1 LPHVAIEAT
10 IMAPLLVVQI
20 IMFPFIASTMTSYW
34 SNATREVALQE
45 VASQMGSTIEQLY
58 LSLNRI
64 DVSTG
69 TITQVSTFPTEVV
82 SYPYT
87 ATGSLIASS
96 EPNSGKILLLNITM
110 QNAGN
115 TVINKTPLGP
125 NVLWN
130 EESVFYSSSPNASIK
145 VQKFANG
152 TLLFSFE

>member
-1 LPHVAIEAT
+1 
-10 IMAPLLVVQI
+10 
-20 IMFPFIASTMTSYW
+20 MFPLIASTMTSYW
-34 SNATREVALQE
+34 GNATREVALQE

-69 TITQVSTFPTEVV
+69 TITQASTFPTEIA
-82 SYPYT
+82 SYQYT
-87 ATGSLIASS
+87 AKGSLMASS
-96 EPNSGKILLLNITM
+96 EPNSGKILILNVTM

-115 TVINKTPLGP
+115 TIINRTPLGP

-130 EESVFYSSSPNASIK
+130 EESIFYSSSPNASIK

>member
-1 LPHVAIEAT
+1 MPHVAIEAT
-10 IMAPLLVVQI
+10 IMAPLLVAQI
-20 IMFPFIASTMTSYW
+20 IMFPLIASTMTSYW
-34 SNATREVALQE
+34 ANATREVALQE

-64 DVSTG
+64 EVSTG
-69 TITQVSTFPTEVV
+69 TITQASTFPTEIA
-82 SYPYT
+82 SHPYT
-87 ATGSLIASS
+87 ARGSLIASS
-96 EPNSGKILLLNITM
+96 EPNSGKILLLNVTM

-115 TVINKTPLGP
+115 TVITKTPLGP

-145 VQKFANG
+145 IQKFANG